1 MGDFP
6 AMLAAEFRS
15 QAIKA
20 KQSIPAL
27 GIAMDDA
34 KSAYKQCPARTPPV
48 IATWSERDGSVRY
61 HFSWAMPFGSLHRRF
76 RSSRPNCSWLF
87 RASPAKKLKL
97 HTKPTKCKRKRLA
110 QSQEELSTIVSLEH
124 FRDKA
129 KVMISPKPSRCQKFN
144 GPKGR
149 LPSGIASSL
158 AGKLSFMCSS
168 SFFGGIGRAPCAP
181 LVRRANPDSLLGQ
194 DVDVTTTRFT
204 GREGSVWAVR
214 QPDNGRKTVVVR
226 WTDDLTQ
233 TAFATLPAEEVKTT
247 ERWTP
252 ALDSTLNFF
261 STIFRP
267 DVLPSRVIDVSD
279 THSPPIVLLCDASSE
294 SGIDEIGIVFHDTS
308 TPHIAG
314 VESSLILP
322 EWLSNK
328 IRPQQ
333 HSSAICPAELIAGV
347 VALLTFRD
355 ECRGRRIL
363 LWTDNTAAFSG
374 MVNGFSSSKAM
385 QQASNLFHLTRAALQ
400 TDMWIEWVASDAN
413 ISDIPSR
420 NRGVGHTDEEAYRK
434 LGLTSKPANCFSE
447 KEWDDPLLLF
457 DRLC

>member
-1 MGDFP
+1 MPCTHTARDSNMVRTRRQRPISLF
-6 AMLAAEFRS
+6 
-15 QAIKA
+15 
-20 KQSIPAL
+20 L
-27 GIAMDDA
+27 GYA
-34 KSAYKQCPARTPPV
+34 
-48 IATWSERDGSVRY
+48 
-61 HFSWAMPFGSLHRRF
+61 FGSLHRRF

-110 QSQEELSTIVSLEH
+110 QSQEVLGTIVSLEH

-233 TAFATLPAEEVKTT
+233 N
-247 ERWTP
+247 
-252 ALDSTLNFF
+252 S
-261 STIFRP
+261 
-267 DVLPSRVIDVSD
+267 
-279 THSPPIVLLCDASSE
+279 LC
-294 SGIDEIGIVFHDTS
+294 
-308 TPHIAG
+308 
-314 VESSLILP
+314 
-322 EWLSNK
+322 
-328 IRPQQ
+328 
-333 HSSAICPAELIAGV
+333 
-347 VALLTFRD
+347 
-355 ECRGRRIL
+355 
-363 LWTDNTAAFSG
+363 NTARRRSQD
-374 MVNGFSSSKAM
+374 NGEMDSSS
-385 QQASNLFHLTRAALQ
+385 
-400 TDMWIEWVASDAN
+400 
-413 ISDIPSR
+413 
-420 NRGVGHTDEEAYRK
+420 
-434 LGLTSKPANCFSE
+434 
-447 KEWDDPLLLF
+447 
-457 DRLC
+457 